1 MVYHVIRRPLY
12 NPNNSLN
19 QSSSNS
25 EDESSS
31 KLMPRYHYSK
41 LTPNSTTTS
50 AESFFP
56 RQQLNGQSSKPIMTT
71 TTSTNGSNNNNNQY
85 SYGSLKSSFVPLVTN
100 FRTMTPSKRDFIQIP
115 VTREDGTTISSNPL
129 RAVPI
134 TFMSETTP
142 LSSTTNSTSGNTSPK
157 PLYTSKSNEKQDEKK

>member
-19 QSSSNS
+19 LSPSNS
-25 EDESSS
+25 EDESSN

-41 LTPNSTTTS
+41 FTPNSATAS

-56 RQQLNGQSSKPIMTT
+56 RQHLNGQSSKPILTA
-71 TTSTNGSNNNNNQY
+71 TTSTTNNNNNHNANQY
-85 SYGSLKSSFVPLVTN
+85 SHGSLKSSFVPLVTN

-129 RAVPI
+129 RSVPI

-142 LSSTTNSTSGNTSPK
+142 LPSMTNSNSGNTSPK
-157 PLYTSKSNEKQDEKK
+157 PLFTSKSRE